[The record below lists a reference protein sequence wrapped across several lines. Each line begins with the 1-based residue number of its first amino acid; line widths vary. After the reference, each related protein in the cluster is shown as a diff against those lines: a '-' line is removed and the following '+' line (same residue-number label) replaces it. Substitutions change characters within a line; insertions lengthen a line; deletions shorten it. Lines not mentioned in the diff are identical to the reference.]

1 VLPDLAPLLAPSL
14 ADAVPAAALGVLLV
28 VAYRHPPER
37 VEALAGIGCAGVA
50 ALAAGLPPQD
60 VWDEGRELGP
70 VVLFLVAILVVAE
83 CCRAEGLF
91 EAIGARLARRR
102 SGRGRFRLVFTTAA
116 GTTVSLS
123 LDATAVLLTPVV
135 LAGAPTTD
143 AARPLQLT
151 CVRLANSASLL
162 VPVANLTNLLALQSV
177 DVTFGRFA
185 LIMAPPALTVLLVEY
200 GGLRWWF
207 RRELAAEV
215 TPHVGQAPPAPLPR
229 APLTVVVL
237 MLAGFAVGSAVGVAP
252 FWAAG
257 AAAVVLTTRGLV
269 AGRLRAA
276 EVVRQAHPSFALFVL
291 CLGIVVAALNRA
303 WLGSALANLLPHS
316 ANLAGLLV
324 LAALGAFLANLVNN
338 LPATLILAPLVAPL
352 GVDAVLALL
361 VGINVGSSMTWTG
374 SLANLLWRRSVL
386 RSGGEVDGSD
396 LHGTGLA
403 LSPAAIVLGV
413 VVLAAWS
420 QVV

>member
-1 VLPDLAPLLAPSL
+1 VLPDLVRLLACL
-14 ADAVPAAALGVLLV
+14 ASHTVPAGALGVLLV
-28 VAYRHPPER
+28 VAYRHPPDW
-37 VEALAGIGCAGVA
+37 VEALAGLGCAGA
-50 ALAAGLPPQD
+50 AVVAAGLPLSD
-60 VWDEGRELGP
+60 VWAEGRELAP

-91 EAIGARLARRR
+91 AAIGARLRRR
-102 SGRGRFRLVFTTAA
+102 GSTRGRFRLVFVTAA

-135 LAGAPTTD
+135 LSTAPST
-143 AARPLQLT
+143 ASARPLQLV

-185 LIMAPPALTVLLVEY
+185 LIMAPTALTVLLVEY

-207 RRELAAEV
+207 HRELADDV
-215 TPHVGQAPPAPLPR
+215 TPHVGQGPPAPLPR
-229 APLTVVVL
+229 TPLAVVVL
-237 MLAGFAVGSAVGVAP
+237 MLAGFVVGSTVGVAP

-352 GVDAVLALL
+352 GVVAVLALL

-386 RSGGEVDGSD
+386 RSGGEVDAGD
-396 LHGTGLA
+396 LHGTGLV

-413 VVLAAWS
+413 VVLSAWS
-420 QVV
+420 NLF